1 MTNKLV
7 SSNFI
12 GGKCQYLK
20 VWDKVLFQ
28 QTSIE
33 GSVIYPKK
41 NIYIYIYKILIYSDG
56 RRMEVYNLLWLESIR
71 LI

>member
-33 GSVIYPKK
+33 GSVIYP
-41 NIYIYIYKILIYSDG
+41 IYIYIYIKYWYIVMVEEWKYTTYYDL
-56 RRMEVYNLLWLESIR
+56 NL
-71 LI
+71 

>member
-33 GSVIYPKK
+33 GSVIYPK
-41 NIYIYIYKILIYSDG
+41 YIYIKY
-56 RRMEVYNLLWLESIR
+56 
-71 LI
+71 

>member
-7 SSNFI
+7 SSNLI

-20 VWDKVLFQ
+20 VWDKVLFR

-33 GSVIYPKK
+33 GSVIYP
-41 NIYIYIYKILIYSDG
+41 IYIYIYIDI
-56 RRMEVYNLLWLESIR
+56 
-71 LI
+71 

>member
-7 SSNFI
+7 SSNLI
-12 GGKCQYLK
+12 GRKCQYLK
-20 VWDKVLFQ
+20 IWDKVLFP

-41 NIYIYIYKILIYSDG
+41 KLYIINI
-56 RRMEVYNLLWLESIR
+56 
-71 LI
+71 

>member
-7 SSNFI
+7 SSNLI

-20 VWDKVLFQ
+20 VWDKVLFR

-33 GSVIYPKK
+33 GSVIYP
-41 NIYIYIYKILIYSDG
+41 IYIYIYILIYSDG
-56 RRMEVYNLLWLESIR
+56 RRMEVYNLL
-71 LI
+71 

>member
-33 GSVIYPKK
+33 GSVIYPK
-41 NIYIYIYKILIYSDG
+41 YIYIKYWYIVMVEEWKYTTYYDL
-56 RRMEVYNLLWLESIR
+56 NL
-71 LI
+71 

>member
-7 SSNFI
+7 SSNLI

-20 VWDKVLFQ
+20 VWDKVLFR

-33 GSVIYPKK
+33 GSVIYP
-41 NIYIYIYKILIYSDG
+41 IYIYIYIYILIYSDG

>member
-20 VWDKVLFQ
+20 VWDTVLFQ

-33 GSVIYPKK
+33 GSVIYPKY
-41 NIYIYIYKILIYSDG
+41 IYIYIYNIDI
-56 RRMEVYNLLWLESIR
+56 
-71 LI
+71 

>member
-20 VWDKVLFQ
+20 VWDKVLFR

-33 GSVIYPKK
+33 GSVIYP
-41 NIYIYIYKILIYSDG
+41 IYIYIYIYWYIVMVEEWKYTTYYDS
-56 RRMEVYNLLWLESIR
+56 NL
-71 LI
+71 

>member
-7 SSNFI
+7 SSNLI

-20 VWDKVLFQ
+20 VWDKVLFR

-33 GSVIYPKK
+33 GSVIYPKY
-41 NIYIYIYKILIYSDG
+41 IYIYIYWYIVMVEEWKYTTYYDS
-56 RRMEVYNLLWLESIR
+56 NL
-71 LI
+71 